1 MALSTK
7 VSEKKDAQQFADE
20 IRAAGLDAP
29 WLHPGPLIQPKKF
42 QVQSGLWKWKQI
54 EPVVR
59 GMADFIAPGKDAERR
74 IVRIANPGVPEL
86 TATHTISIA
95 FQYLLPGEVAPA
107 HRHSPNAMRFM
118 IDGEGAYTT
127 VNGDK
132 CAMHPGD
139 LILTPAGDWHDHGN
153 EGTGPVMWMDILD
166 SPVVR
171 FLETLTMESYP
182 HEKQSAGSQ
191 NGRSERLFLRPVSSL
206 PAAPPKI
213 ASVCWPFA
221 GSTRMTHY
229 SALPKSRPIL
239 LMTSCFNTC
248 SRLRELPCF
257 PASPPI
263 CRCFAPGRPPA
274 RIVTTAAPSILCG
287 RGGELPK

>member
-7 VSEKKDAQQFADE
+7 ISEKDAQQFAEE

-42 QVQSGLWKWKQI
+42 QVQSGLWKWDKI

-59 GMADFIAPGKDAERR
+59 SMADFVAPGKDAERR

-118 IDGEGAYTT
+118 IDGQGAYTT

-132 CAMHPGD
+132 CTMHPGD

-171 FLETLTMESYP
+171 FLEALTMESYP
-182 HEKQSAGSQ
+182 HEKQIAGSQ
-191 NGRSERLFLRPVSSL
+191 NGRSERLFSAPGLVPAGHALRNSRAPAGLSL
-206 PAAPPKI
+206 GARPRGAA
-213 ASVCWPFA
+213 ASC
-221 GSTRMTHY
+221 R
-229 SALPKSRPIL
+229 SRERSLRRRHAPICA
-239 LMTSCFNTC
+239 TDA
-248 SRLRELPCF
+248 RELRCF
-257 PASPPI
+257 RASPLI
-263 CRCFAPGRPPA
+263 CR
-274 RIVTTAAPSILCG
+274 
-287 RGGELPK
+287 